1 MPVDMCGSRDSP
13 CSPYHPA
20 LCQYHGRTAW
30 DPKLQYRHVQQLA
43 VGHVWLRWCNDF
55 CLAAV
60 ESELVQCHPLL
71 HVLYTTGEAAGG
83 PLRLVTWYLNI
94 QLGVVSVHM
103 IMDTVFDKY
112 TAEIVA
118 VYIKKQRFEYP
129 ALWHPA
135 R

>member
-1 MPVDMCGSRDSP
+1 MHNNWPWVTCGCCGGD
-13 CSPYHPA
+13 
-20 LCQYHGRTAW
+20 
-30 DPKLQYRHVQQLA
+30 
-43 VGHVWLRWCNDF
+43 CNDF

-60 ESELVQCHPLL
+60 EESELVQCHPLL
-71 HVLYTTGEAAGG
+71 RVLYTTGEAVGN

-118 VYIKKQRFEYP
+118 V
-129 ALWHPA
+129 
-135 R
+135 